1 MDERNEYLR
10 WRNGTDERTSA
21 ELAAIE
27 NDEEEIRERFYRRL
41 EFGTAGLRG
50 LLAAGANRMN
60 VYTVR
65 QATQGLAEYLKQTA
79 ENPSAAVAY
88 DTRHGSWLFAKEAAA
103 VLAANGIKVWLYAE
117 PAPTPMLSY
126 AVRERLCS
134 AGINITASH
143 NPANYNG
150 YKVYGPDGCQIGP
163 ETAEAVSR
171 LIAETD
177 VLTGAKTCDFDTAVA
192 EKKILLLPDSFWRRY
207 IARVIQEGVDRAHH
221 AGNDLSIAYTPLN
234 GTGREPV
241 VRCLSL
247 AGFGNIFP
255 VEEQF
260 RPDGDF
266 PTCPF
271 PNPELPEALE
281 LGIRLAKKEN
291 CDFLL
296 ATDPDCDRA
305 GVASKDGDGY
315 RILTG
320 NEIGALLLDFIAR
333 ARIENGIMPERPVAV
348 RSMVSTKLADAV
360 AAHYGIEMRKVFTG
374 FRYVGQVIAE
384 LEAAGEADRY
394 IFGFEESC
402 GYLSG
407 TYVRDKDAVNA
418 SLLIC
423 EAAAYWKRNGLT
435 LAGAVDALRAQY
447 GYYLDSQ
454 SNFYCEGIA
463 GAEKIQNALG
473 ALRKQA
479 PRTLAGRPVTA
490 LRDYLPEADM
500 LELTLGEDASVIIR
514 PSGTEPKVKA
524 YYSVRGEDQSA
535 AEAETAALKEAVTEL
550 LGL

>member
-10 WRNGTDERTSA
+10 WCGGTDEKTSA

-27 NDEEEIRERFYRRL
+27 EDEEEIRERFYRRL

-50 LLAAGANRMN
+50 LLEAGTNRMN

-65 QATQGLAEYLKQTA
+65 QATQGLAEYLKQSA
-79 ENPSAAVAY
+79 ENPSAAIAY
-88 DTRHGSWLFAKEAAA
+88 DTRRCSELFAREAAS
-103 VLAANGIKVWLYAE
+103 VLAANGIKVWLYTE

-126 AVRERLCS
+126 AVRERFCS
-134 AGINITASH
+134 AGITITASH
-143 NPANYNG
+143 NPAAYNG

-163 ETAEAVSR
+163 EAADAVSGF
-171 LIAETD
+171 IAGTD
-177 VLTGAKTCDFDTAVA
+177 VLTGAKTCNFDAAVA
-192 EKKILLLPDSFWRRY
+192 EKKILLLPESFWLRY
-207 IARVIQEGVDRAHH
+207 IARVVQEGVDRAHH
-221 AGNDLSIAYTPLN
+221 AGSDLCIAYTPLN

-260 RPDGDF
+260 RPDSNF
-266 PTCPF
+266 TTCPF
-271 PNPELPEALE
+271 PNPELPETLE
-281 LGIRLAKKEN
+281 LGIQLAKKEN

-296 ATDPDCDRA
+296 ATDPDCDRV
-305 GVASKDGDGY
+305 GVAARDGNGY
-315 RILTG
+315 RVLTG
-320 NEIGALLLDFIAR
+320 NEVGALLLDFVAR
-333 ARIENGIMPERPVAV
+333 ARIENGIMPERPVAA
-348 RSMVSTKLADAV
+348 RSIVSTRLADAV

-374 FRYVGQVIAE
+374 FRYIGRIIAE
-384 LEAAGEADRY
+384 LEAAGEANRY

-435 LAGAVDALRAQY
+435 LAGAVDRLREEY
-447 GYYLDSQ
+447 GYYFDAQ
-454 SNFYCEGIA
+454 SNFYCEGMA
-463 GAEKIQNALG
+463 GAEKIQNALR
-473 ALRKQA
+473 ALRGQA
-479 PRTLAGRPVTA
+479 PQTLAGRRVTA
-490 LRDYLPEADM
+490 FADFLPESDM
-500 LELTLGEDASVIIR
+500 IELTLERDASVIIR

-524 YYSVRGEDQSA
+524 YYSVREADRAA
-535 AEAETAALKEAVTEL
+535 AEAAVAALKSAASEL

>member
-1 MDERNEYLR
+1 MDERSEYLR
-10 WRNGTDERTSA
+10 WRDGADEETSA

-27 NDEEEIRERFYRRL
+27 NDELEIKERFYRRL

-50 LLAAGANRMN
+50 LLAAGTNRMN

-65 QATQGLAEYLKQTA
+65 QTTQGLADYLK
-79 ENPSAAVAY
+79 ESGGNLSAAIAC
-88 DTRHGSWLFAKEAAA
+88 DTRRRSTLFAREAAR
-103 VLAANGIKVWLYAE
+103 VFAANGIQVWLYAE

-126 AVRERLCS
+126 AVRERSCG

-143 NPANYNG
+143 NPAAYNG

-163 ETAEAVSR
+163 EIADAVSR
-171 LIAETD
+171 HIARTD
-177 VLTGAKTCDFDTAVA
+177 VLFGAKTCDFDDAVA
-192 EKKILLLPDSFWRRY
+192 QKKILFLTDSFWRRY
-207 IARVIQEGVDRAHH
+207 IARVVNEGVDRAHH
-221 AGNDLSIAYTPLN
+221 AGSNLSIAYTLLN
-234 GTGREPV
+234 GTGRDAV
-241 VRCLSL
+241 IRCLSL

-255 VEEQF
+255 VEEQL

-266 PTCPF
+266 ATCPI
-271 PNPELPEALE
+271 PNPELPEALA
-281 LGIRLAKKEN
+281 LGLRLAKREN

-296 ATDPDCDRA
+296 ATDPDCDRV
-305 GVASKDGDGY
+305 GVAAKDGAEY

-333 ARIENGIMPERPVAV
+333 ARTENGTMPERPVAV

-360 AAHYGIEMRKVFTG
+360 AARYGIEMRKVFTG
-374 FRYVGQVIAE
+374 FRYIGQVIAE
-384 LEAAGEADRY
+384 LEAAGEEGRY

-407 TYVRDKDAVNA
+407 TYARDKDAVNA

-435 LAGAVDALRAQY
+435 LAGAVDRLREEY
-447 GYYLDSQ
+447 GYYLDAQ
-454 SNFYCEGIA
+454 SNFYCEGMA
-463 GAEKIQNALG
+463 GAERIRRSMS
-473 ALRKQA
+473 ALREKA
-479 PRTLAGRPVTA
+479 PETLAGRPVTA
-490 LRDYLPEADM
+490 ARDFLPEADM
-500 LELTLGEDASVIIR
+500 LELTLGGDASVIIR

-524 YYSVRGEDQSA
+524 YYSVRGEDRAA
-535 AEAETAALKEAVTEL
+535 AEAAAALLKSAVTEL